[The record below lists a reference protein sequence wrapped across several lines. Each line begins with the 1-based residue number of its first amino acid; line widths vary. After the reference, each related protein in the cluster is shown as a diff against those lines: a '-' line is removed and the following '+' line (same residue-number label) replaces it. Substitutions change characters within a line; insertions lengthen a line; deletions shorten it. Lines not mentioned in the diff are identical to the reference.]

1 MSPAHGP
8 GAPPPPLARPSL
20 TRLATR
26 GALWTG
32 LAQGLLFALGVV
44 KTIILARLVPREY
57 FGLLAGATVWTS
69 YLSLGRLDLRL
80 AVLKSQEEPEVLAT
94 QFLIENASAL
104 LGFTLAGA
112 LAVAWPG
119 LLPPAVWGLVVV
131 LLAAAQIEALTSTS
145 VYVAQHRLRQDL
157 LGRLATLS
165 ALVGFI
171 VPMFLALIGT
181 ALPALVLNALLPWL
195 LPRVCAVFLI
205 RWRPRFAWHLAEMRA
220 QLRLAWVM
228 WSTGLLGKI
237 AWDLDD
243 WLVFNLHRPGPVIWR
258 STGVVAEALY
268 ARAFSIGKMPMDVAA
283 SSIGTSALALYTESV
298 ARGPET
304 LARAHRQLTWLLA
317 WIVFSSGTLL
327 FISADDLARVLGPD
341 WGPIAPLLRLMAAFV
356 IGRPLLQNGAQLL
369 LAMREERAFRRVM
382 GVQAAVMLVAC
393 PPAVYWFGAAGA
405 ALVASVTS
413 VVAVVA
419 VERRVARCLGHSG
432 WPLYV
437 RPGAA
442 ALAAGATVALL
453 ASVLP
458 NDVWLAA
465 LIRASIPVLCFAAV
479 LWTFDRP
486 AARETWRNVRQGLA
500 RA

>member
-1 MSPAHGP
+1 VSQPDGP
-8 GAPPPPLARPSL
+8 GAPLPPLARPSL

-80 AVLKSQEEPEVLAT
+80 AVLQSQEEPEVLAT
-94 QFLIENASAL
+94 QFLLENASTL
-104 LGFTLAGA
+104 FGFALAGA

-119 LLPPAVWGLVVV
+119 LLPSPAWGLLVV

-145 VYVAQHRLRQDL
+145 VYVAQRRLRQDI
-157 LGRLATLS
+157 LGRLSTLS
-165 ALVGFI
+165 ALVGFV
-171 VPMFLALIGT
+171 VPVFLALSGA

-195 LPRVCAVFLI
+195 LPRVGAVLFV
-205 RWRPRFAWHLAEMRA
+205 RWRPRFAWHLAEVRA

-228 WSTGLLGKI
+228 WSTGLLGKV
-237 AWDLDD
+237 AWELDD
-243 WLVFNLHRPGPVIWR
+243 WLVFNLQRPGPVIWR
-258 STGVVAEALY
+258 STGVEPEALY

-283 SSIGTSALALYTESV
+283 SSIGTSALALYTEGM

-304 LARAHRQLTWLLA
+304 LAGVHRQLTWLLA

-327 FISADDLARVLGPD
+327 MISADDLARVLGPD
-341 WGPIAPLLRLMAAFV
+341 WRPMAPLLRLMVGFV
-356 IGRPLLQNGAQLL
+356 VGRPLLQNGAQLL
-369 LAMREERAFRRVM
+369 LALHQERAFRTVM
-382 GVQAAVMLVAC
+382 GLQAAVMLVAC
-393 PPAVYWFGAAGA
+393 PPSVYWFGAAGA
-405 ALVASVTS
+405 AVVASVTS
-413 VVAVVA
+413 LVAVVA

-437 RPGAA
+437 RPCAA
-442 ALAAGATVALL
+442 ALAAGAAVALF

-458 NDVWLAA
+458 PGVWLAA
-465 LIRASIPVLCFAAV
+465 LIRVGITVFCFAAV